1 MTQLRNI
8 SKVKSKDQKLFGKW
22 NVKNIN
28 FHFKKVEKE
37 VEDCLSL
44 HKIRVST
51 VIGLSSLMWSDKA
64 IMDHLNWS
72 SIESL
77 ECYRKGI
84 NIAKLRGAKD
94 LSVFYE
100 IDKIRDKV
108 DLEINKINRV

>member
-100 IDKIRDKV
+100 NDKK
-108 DLEINKINRV
+108 EIK